1 MSRPSLVAPPT
12 AAAAF
17 TSPIGTIAAT
27 ASDVGLR
34 AVSFDMDL
42 LGEVEQGPN
51 LALDALARWLD
62 AYFRRQFDAL
72 PAVPTEPVG
81 TPSDHAVWQEIRK
94 IGPGHSRTYTE
105 LAVTVGRP
113 GSARAVGGAVGR
125 NPLLLVVPCHRVT
138 GGGLRLTGYAA
149 GIERKA
155 WLLRHEGLLLL

>member
-1 MSRPSLVAPPT
+1 MAPPT

-17 TSPIGTIAAT
+17 SSPLGTIAAT

-34 AVSFDMDL
+34 AVSFDVDL
-42 LGEVEQGPN
+42 LAEVEQRPN
-51 LALDALARWLD
+51 AALDALARWLD

-72 PAVPTEPVG
+72 PDVPLEPVG
-81 TPSDHAVWQEIRK
+81 TPVDHAVWMEVRK
-94 IGPGHSRTYTE
+94 IGPGRSRTYTE
-105 LAVTVGRP
+105 LATTVGRP

-125 NPLLLVVPCHRVT
+125 NPLLLIVPCHRVT
-138 GGGLRLTGYAA
+138 GGGLALTGYAG